1 MRRCVF
7 VCVSVHVCVA
17 VCLCVAVSACLR
29 VCVGIDSTVFIVD
42 GGQSQRQLTTAS
54 VVSVNETTDKSGA
67 CDWHRRGADG
77 SGGSGGTTTGS
88 GVVVLTVAAEVAQR
102 IGCDGS
108 GGDLSLGSLCLCL
121 SLRGR
126 CIICASVCLRVCVGA
141 RLCRCVSVCRCVC
154 MSACARWCVRGDST
168 VVIVDGG
175 QSQRQL
181 TTVSVVSVNEKTETS
196 GARGTI

>member
-1 MRRCVF
+1 MRKQKRAAPEEQYDCQRC
-7 VCVSVHVCVA
+7 
-17 VCLCVAVSACLR
+17 
-29 VCVGIDSTVFIVD
+29 
-42 GGQSQRQLTTAS
+42 
-54 VVSVNETTDKSGA
+54 
-67 CDWHRRGADG
+67 GADG

-88 GVVVLTVAAEVAQR
+88 GVVVLTVAAAAQR

-108 GGDLSLGSLCLCL
+108 GGDLSLGSLCPCLCL
-121 SLRGR
+121 SLHGR

-154 MSACARWCVRGDST
+154 MSACARWCVRGSTT

-181 TTVSVVSVNEKTETS
+181 TTASVVSVNEKTETS

>member
-1 MRRCVF
+1 M
-7 VCVSVHVCVA
+7 A
-17 VCLCVAVSACLR
+17 
-29 VCVGIDSTVFIVD
+29 GD
-42 GGQSQRQLTTAS
+42 
-54 VVSVNETTDKSGA
+54 
-67 CDWHRRGADG
+67 
-77 SGGSGGTTTGS
+77 
-88 GVVVLTVAAEVAQR
+88 

-108 GGDLSLGSLCLCL
+108 GGDLSLGRLCLCLPL

-154 MSACARWCVRGDST
+154 MSACARWCVGIDST

-181 TTVSVVSVNEKTETS
+181 TTASVVSVNETTDNERRPRNNMTVN
-196 GARGTI
+196 GVEPMAVAAAVAPPLAAAWWC

>member
-17 VCLCVAVSACLR
+17 VCLRVAVSACLR
-29 VCVGIDSTVFIVD
+29 VCVGIDSTVFIFD

-77 SGGSGGTTTGS
+77 SGDSGGTTTGS
-88 GVVVLTVAAEVAQR
+88 GVVVLTVAAAAAQS

-108 GGDLSLGSLCLCL
+108 GGNLSLGRLCLCLCL
-121 SLRGR
+121 SLR
-126 CIICASVCLRVCVGA
+126 V
-141 RLCRCVSVCRCVC
+141 RCVC
-154 MSACARWCVRGDST
+154 MSACVRWCVRGDST

-181 TTVSVVSVNEKTETS
+181 TTASVVSVNETTDKS